1 MPQKKGLHHY
11 KLILNVMKNKITL
24 VAICAFM
31 FLIFSNTSLAQGDS
45 TPSIMYIECSAITP
59 EKYGALLN
67 SLKNNPDFEV
77 GEACVPAH
85 VISIKLKKEGNTQQL
100 FNGFKSQTASLQLG
114 DVKLLADFNDDKF
127 MERCSQARLGR

>member
-1 MPQKKGLHHY
+1 
-11 KLILNVMKNKITL
+11 MKNKITL

-31 FLIFSNTSLAQGDS
+31 LLIFSNSSFAQSAS

-59 EKYGALLN
+59 EKYGALLT

-85 VISIKLKKEGNTQQL
+85 VISIKLKTDGNVQAQ
-100 FNGFKSQTASLQLG
+100 FNGFKNQTANVQLG
-114 DVKLLADFNDDKF
+114 EMKLLADYNDEKF
-127 MERCSQARLGR
+127 MERCSAARVGR

>member
-1 MPQKKGLHHY
+1 
-11 KLILNVMKNKITL
+11 MKNKITL

-31 FLIFSNTSLAQGDS
+31 FLIFSNSSFAQSAS

-59 EKYGALLN
+59 EKYGALLT

-85 VISIKLKKEGNTQQL
+85 VITIKLKHDGNLQQQ
-100 FNGFKSQTASLQLG
+100 FNGFIAQTASIQLG
-114 DVKLLADFNDDKF
+114 EVKLLADFNDEKF
-127 MERCSQARLGR
+127 MDRCSQARLGR

>member
-1 MPQKKGLHHY
+1 
-11 KLILNVMKNKITL
+11 MKNKITL

-31 FLIFSNTSLAQGDS
+31 LLIFSSSSFAQSAS
-45 TPSIMYIECSAITP
+45 TPSIMYVECSAITP
-59 EKYGALLN
+59 EKYGALLT

-85 VISIKLKKEGNTQQL
+85 VISIKLKHDGNVEQL
-100 FNGFKSQTASLQLG
+100 FTGFKNQTASLQLG
-114 DVKLLADFNDDKF
+114 EVKLLADFNDDKF